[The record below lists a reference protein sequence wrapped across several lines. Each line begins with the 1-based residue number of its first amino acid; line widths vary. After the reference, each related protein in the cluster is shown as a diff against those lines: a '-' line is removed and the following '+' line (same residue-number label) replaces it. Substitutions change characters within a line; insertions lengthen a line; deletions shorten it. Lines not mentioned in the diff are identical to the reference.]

1 MATRPE
7 LRTWLNWSTVANTPP
22 LTKELYRAAL
32 QTFPRANLLISCARL
47 GSVLK
52 FGADGETAAPED
64 LTATYIQQLF
74 VPAMA
79 ERVKRF
85 ADKGQVIFFQGQL
98 RYIAAEVMRL
108 EPQVPDESFVP
119 DVNIGNPRHSN
130 ALHLHPHEAI

>member
-1 MATRPE
+1 
-7 LRTWLNWSTVANTPP
+7 
-22 LTKELYRAAL
+22 
-32 QTFPRANLLISCARL
+32 
-47 GSVLK
+47 
-52 FGADGETAAPED
+52 
-64 LTATYIQQLF
+64 
-74 VPAMA
+74 MA